1 MYAQL
6 GWSCNAPLKFS
17 PQLIG
22 GDSGAGQESKCL
34 LPQTQKTRCAQPS
47 TKNASLGE
55 LRRRGGCTVEALFPE
70 GKTRNPGRPWKVGE
84 TQRWERR
91 ELIGTKPFPVLKQ
104 TGLSYNH
111 FLEDFSN

>member
-1 MYAQL
+1 MPFATDTEDHVCSAVNKKRQ
-6 GWSCNAPLKFS
+6 P
-17 PQLIG
+17 G
-22 GDSGAGQESKCL
+22 GAAVEG
-34 LPQTQKTRCAQPS
+34 
-47 TKNASLGE
+47 
-55 LRRRGGCTVEALFPE
+55 GGCTMEALFPE